1 MFELEEIVCE
11 ETKQGE
17 EMGLPLI
24 IPPRRKRRRWL
35 IMLALKRLG
44 FKLVPCSWHPGQ
56 VPGLGCASHY
66 QRCAC
71 IRKQPTAWAA
81 IAAN

>member
-17 EMGLPLI
+17 EMGLPL

-44 FKLVPCSWHPGQ
+44 FKLVPCS
-56 VPGLGCASHY
+56 
-66 QRCAC
+66 
-71 IRKQPTAWAA
+71 
-81 IAAN
+81 